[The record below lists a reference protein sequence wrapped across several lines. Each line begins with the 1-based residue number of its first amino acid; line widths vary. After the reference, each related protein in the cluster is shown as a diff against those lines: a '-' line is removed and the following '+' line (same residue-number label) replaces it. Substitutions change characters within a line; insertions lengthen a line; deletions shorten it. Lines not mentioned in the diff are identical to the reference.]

1 MSHSTSVSIKFP
13 LPYVF
18 NDSLRD
24 AIAPKLQS
32 PHRLTTVR
40 QHRSR
45 AEALLQP
52 AVENLLKFASGAGQ
66 GSEDTE
72 TFFLASGILHDQ
84 LKSASV
90 ATEVLAD
97 HNDELKDDYAE
108 VGKDAAQALER
119 GQHDMEDSFEIA
131 KQPWL
136 LPKLRVFNAS
146 KRFLDPLEEFQQT
159 THEANI
165 GLAALEK
172 DNQRIKLILAVL
184 WRWQTILLKHKKR
197 HPDRAFS
204 DNPRWMRPM
213 DWIQDRVL
221 SSHYLWAW
229 GSSRMWSR
237 KELVEDRW
245 VKERMK
251 KLMESMED
259 GEQGIE
265 IQSRERD
272 RLRHSC
278 STP

>member
-1 MSHSTSVSIKFP
+1 MT
-13 LPYVF
+13 
-18 NDSLRD
+18 
-24 AIAPKLQS
+24 PKLQS
-32 PHRLTTVR
+32 PYRLTTVR

-45 AEALLQP
+45 AEAFLQP
-52 AVENLLKFASGAGQ
+52 AVENLLKFASGTGQ

-72 TFFLASGILHDQ
+72 TFFLASGILYDQ

-97 HNDELKDDYAE
+97 HNNELKDDYAE

-136 LPKLRVFNAS
+136 LPKLGVFNAS

-159 THEANI
+159 IYEANI

-184 WRWQTILLKHKKR
+184 WRWQTILLKHEKG

-204 DNPRWMRPM
+204 HNPKWKRPLN
-213 DWIQDRVL
+213 WIQDHVL
-221 SSHYLWAW
+221 PSHHPWAR
-229 GSSRMWSR
+229 GSSRTRSR
-237 KELVEDRW
+237 QRLVEDKW

-265 IQSRERD
+265 IQSVECDRD
-272 RLRHSC
+272 
-278 STP
+278 

>member
-1 MSHSTSVSIKFP
+1 MSHSTSASNKFP

-18 NDSLRD
+18 NGSLRD

-32 PHRLTTVR
+32 PYRLTTVR

-52 AVENLLKFASGAGQ
+52 AVENLMKFAGGADQ

-72 TFFLASGILHDQ
+72 TFLLESGILYDQ
-84 LKSASV
+84 LQSASA
-90 ATEVLAD
+90 ATEVLGD
-97 HNDELKDDYAE
+97 YNSELKDDYVE

-136 LPKLRVFNAS
+136 LPKLGIFNAS
-146 KRFLDPLEEFQQT
+146 KRFLDPLEQFRQT
-159 THEANI
+159 LYEANI

-172 DNQRIKLILAVL
+172 DKQRINLILAVL
-184 WRWQTILLKHKKR
+184 WRWQTILLKFEKGQ
-197 HPDRAFS
+197 PGRAFS
-204 DNPRWMRPM
+204 DNPRWKRPIH
-213 DWIQDRVL
+213 WIQDRVL
-221 SSHYLWAW
+221 PSHHPWARD
-229 GSSRMWSR
+229 SSRTCSR
-237 KELVEDRW
+237 KELVEDKW

-251 KLMESMED
+251 KLMASEED

-272 RLRHSC
+272 RD
-278 STP
+278 